1 MGPRSH
7 SSRSATSVEARGVH
21 QSFAARVRHEPNYW
35 RPAALTVLAAVW
47 LTGNRAQGAEVQQA
61 VRVAYTAPA
70 GCSSRV
76 VFVHELMSR
85 TSRVRVVEDTEPA
98 AIFAVDLADR
108 GARVRGELRLI
119 EPDGGETTRVV
130 DGASCEEVVAA
141 LALIAAVLVDP
152 ESLTRATTPAPTAPM
167 PPPSW
172 RFAPGL
178 AAGAALA
185 TAVGPGLAF
194 GPWLELGL
202 EVEQNGRRGPS
213 VALAVEYLKNPTQT
227 TAAGD
232 ADFSTTLGR
241 LSVCPLR
248 WPSTG
253 PLFGSVCGAFEAG
266 SVHAAGSHT
275 LGEHR
280 YSVLWLAVDPAV
292 AFAYR
297 PVSWLSA
304 GFDGLL
310 VFPLLRDSYYFGPN
324 VPSYSVPA
332 VGVTAQARLAATWP

>member
-1 MGPRSH
+1 MAPRSH
-7 SSRSATSVEARGVH
+7 SSRPATSVEARAVH
-21 QSFAARVRHEPNYW
+21 QSFDVCVRPLTNYW
-35 RPAALTVLAAVW
+35 RPATLAVLTAVW
-47 LTGNRAQGAEVQQA
+47 LTDSRAQGAEVQQA
-61 VRVAYTAPA
+61 VHVAYAAPA
-70 GCSSRV
+70 GCSSRA

-85 TSRVRVVEDTEPA
+85 TSRVRLVEDTQPA

-108 GARVRGELRLI
+108 GAHIRGELRLI
-119 EPDGGETTRVV
+119 EPDGSETTRVV
-130 DGASCEEVVAA
+130 DGASCEEVVPA

-152 ESLTRATTPAPTAPM
+152 ESLTRATTPAPAAPM
-167 PPPSW
+167 PPSW
-172 RFAPGL
+172 RFVPSL

-185 TAVGPGLAF
+185 TAVGPGLAL

-213 VALAVEYLKNPTQT
+213 IALAVEYLKNPTQST
-227 TAAGD
+227 TAGN

-248 WPSTG
+248 WPRTG
-253 PLFGSVCGAFEAG
+253 PAFGSLCGAFEAG
-266 SVHAAGSHT
+266 AVHAAGSHT
-275 LGEHR
+275 LGEHS

-304 GFDGLL
+304 GLDGLL
-310 VFPLLRDSYYFGPN
+310 VFPLLRDTYYFGPN

>member
-7 SSRSATSVEARGVH
+7 SSPSATSVEARAVH
-21 QSFAARVRHEPNYW
+21 QSFDARVRHEPNCG
-35 RPAALTVLAAVW
+35 RSAALAVLAAVW
-47 LTGNRAQGAEVQQA
+47 LTIRGAQGAEVQQA
-61 VRVAYTAPA
+61 VRVAYAAPA
-70 GCSSRV
+70 GCSNRA

-85 TSRVRVVEDTEPA
+85 TSRVRLVEDTEPA
-98 AIFAVDLADR
+98 ALFAVDLADR

-119 EPDGGETTRVV
+119 EPDGSETTRVV
-130 DGASCEEVVAA
+130 DGASCEEVVPA

-152 ESLTRATTPAPTAPM
+152 ESLTRATTPAVAAPI

-172 RFAPGL
+172 RFVPSL

-202 EVEQNGRRGPS
+202 EVEQNGRGPS

-227 TAAGD
+227 TAAGN

-241 LSVCPLR
+241 LSLCPIR

-253 PLFGSVCGAFEAG
+253 PVFGSMCGAFEAG
-266 SVHAAGSHT
+266 SVQAAGSHT
-275 LGEHR
+275 LGERR

-292 AFAYR
+292 ALAYR

-304 GFDGLL
+304 GLDGLV
-310 VFPLLRDSYYFGPN
+310 VFPLLRDTYYFGPN